1 MPSIP
6 FPREVG
12 EQAAELVESLALG
25 CSSKSGFGS
34 FTSVAYDSAWVS
46 LVQKT
51 VEGAKRWRF
60 PECFQYVLD
69 SQAPD
74 GGWIPYTT
82 VFTTEVD
89 ALLNAMAAL
98 LTLRRHSTEPL
109 NCKIPHDLVERISRA
124 TKYVQDRLETWD
136 VKASEQV
143 GFEVLV
149 PNLLELLEQEGIL
162 FRVPGLQVLRFMK
175 DQKLAKF
182 NPKILYQ
189 PVQLT
194 LIHSMEA
201 LSGKVDFNRVAHHKV
216 FGSMMASPAATA
228 AYLMYSSNWDQEA
241 EDYLSNVITNA
252 SGKGSGGVPSAF
264 PTHIFELTWILS
276 TLLLAGYTVEELG
289 IEKMG
294 IMGDFLEQSL
304 EIGNGLVGFG
314 TPLHLLGFSRD
325 MLRFE

>member
-1 MPSIP
+1 MSSST
-6 FPREVG
+6 FPREVV
-12 EQAAELVESLALG
+12 EQAAELVQSLACS
-25 CSSKSGFGS
+25 CSSSSGFGS

-51 VEGAKRWRF
+51 EQDVKRWRF
-60 PECFQYVLD
+60 PECFQYILD

-74 GGWIPYTT
+74 GGWISFATA
-82 VFTTEVD
+82 FTTEVD

-109 NCKIPHDLVERISRA
+109 NCNIPSDLTERISRA

-149 PNLLELLEQEGIL
+149 PNLLDLLEQEGIS
-162 FRVPGLQVLRFMK
+162 FRIPGLQILSSMK
-175 DQKLAKF
+175 DQKLARF

-201 LSGKVDFNRVAHHKV
+201 LVGKVDFDRVAHHKV

-228 AYLMYSSNWDQEA
+228 AYLMYSSNWDHEA
-241 EDYLSNVITNA
+241 ENYLSNVIANA
-252 SGKGSGGVPSAF
+252 SGNGSGGVPSAF
-264 PTHIFELTWILS
+264 PTHIFELTWVLS
-276 TLLLAGYTVEELG
+276 TLLLAGFTVEELG
-289 IEKMG
+289 VESMRT
-294 IMGDFLEQSL
+294 MGDFLEQNL
-304 EIGNGLVGFG
+304 QTGNGLVGFG
-314 TPLHLLGFSRD
+314 THLH
-325 MLRFE
+325 